1 MLEWP
6 SPSII
11 FAAFLFGAIG
21 TAAFFYGKKQKKPR
35 ALGVG
40 VALCVYPYFILDNV
54 WLMWL
59 VGMALTAALWLWRDD

>member
-1 MLEWP
+1 MLDLP

-11 FAAFLFGAIG
+11 FAAILFGVIG

-35 ALGVG
+35 ALGLG
-40 VALCVYPYFILDNV
+40 IALCVYPYFILDNT

-59 VGMALTAALWLWRDD
+59 VGIGLSVALFVWTDD